1 MARIEI
7 EKRGPIGEI
16 RLNRPEVLNAMG
28 RDWPADML
36 SAAAEMNDDP
46 EIRVVLVTGEG
57 RAFCSGLDL
66 TDLVD
71 GEISA
76 RWFHEAEFAY
86 RALETMTKPVIA
98 GIHGH
103 CLGGGVQ
110 IAIACDVRIAADD
123 SIIGL
128 PASREAFIPGMA
140 TWRLPRL
147 IGMGHARNL
156 ILSGENI
163 GPEEAYR
170 IGLVNRVVPRGNLE
184 REIQEWTKRY
194 MEVSASTLK
203 WVKHLTNQSMDLP
216 FEDFLNEMDEAMRV
230 VLVSEEHL
238 AARQAWRERK
248 HRSRQADPET
258 SDLQPL
264 TGSDKNGGN

>member
-28 RDWPADML
+28 RDWPTDML
-36 SAAAEMNDDP
+36 AAATEMNDDP
-46 EIRVVLVTGEG
+46 QIRVVLVTGAG

-66 TDLVD
+66 TNLAD
-71 GEISA
+71 GEIPP
-76 RWFHEAEFAY
+76 RWFHEAEYAY
-86 RALETMTKPVIA
+86 LALETMNKPVIA

-123 SIIGL
+123 SVIGL
-128 PASREAFIPGMA
+128 PAALEAFIPGMS

-147 IGMGHARNL
+147 IGMGHARHL

-170 IGLVNRVVPRGNLE
+170 MGLVNRVVARSSLE
-184 REIQEWTKRY
+184 QELQRMADLY
-194 MEVSASTLK
+194 GEVSASTLK
-203 WVKHLTNQSMDLP
+203 WVKHLTNQAFDLQ
-216 FEDFLNEMDEAMRV
+216 FEDFLSEMDKAMGV
-230 VLVSEEHL
+230 VLISEEHL
-238 AARQAWRERK
+238 AARREWRER
-248 HRSRQADPET
+248 RLRRRQ
-258 SDLQPL
+258 
-264 TGSDKNGGN
+264 GRK

>member
-1 MARIEI
+1 MSRIAI
-7 EKRGPIGEI
+7 EKRGPVGEI

-66 TDLVD
+66 NALVD

-76 RWFHEAEFAY
+76 RWFHEAELAY
-86 RALETMTKPVIA
+86 RALETMNKPVIA
-98 GIHGH
+98 GIQGH

-110 IAIACDVRIAADD
+110 IVIACDVRIAADD
-123 SIIGL
+123 AIMGL
-128 PASREAFIPGMA
+128 PAAQEAFIPGMA

-147 IGMGHARNL
+147 IGVGQARHL

-163 GPEEAYR
+163 SAEEACR
-170 IGLVNRVVPRGNLE
+170 TGLVNRVVARNRLE
-184 REIQEWTKRY
+184 DALREWADRY
-194 MEVSASTLK
+194 KEVPTSTLK
-203 WVKHLTNQSMDLP
+203 WVKQLTNQAMDLS
-216 FEDFLNEMDEAMRV
+216 FDAFLEEMDRAMQV
-230 VLVSEEHL
+230 ALVSEEHL
-238 AARQAWRERK
+238 AARQAWRER
-248 HRSRQADPET
+248 RDRRRR
-258 SDLQPL
+258 
-264 TGSDKNGGN
+264 GR

>member
-1 MARIEI
+1 LSRIKI
-7 EKRGPIGEI
+7 AKRGPIGEI

-46 EIRVVLVTGEG
+46 EIRAVLVTGEG

-66 TDLVD
+66 TDLAD
-71 GEISA
+71 GEIPA

-86 RALETMTKPVIA
+86 RALETMDKPVIA

-103 CLGGGVQ
+103 CLGGGLQ
-110 IAIACDVRIAADD
+110 IAIACDVRIATDD

-128 PASREAFIPGMA
+128 PAAQEAFIPGMA

-147 IGMGHARNL
+147 IGMGHARHL
-156 ILSGENI
+156 IFSGENI

-170 IGLVNRVVPRGNLE
+170 IGLVNRVVAQSSLE
-184 REIQEWTKRY
+184 QELQQWADRY
-194 MEVSASTLK
+194 RKVPIATLK
-203 WVKHLTNQSMDLP
+203 WVKRLTNQALDLP
-216 FEDFLNEMDEAMRV
+216 FSGFLEEMDRAMGF

-238 AARQAWRERK
+238 DARRVWRDRK
-248 HRSRQADPET
+248 QRQ
-258 SDLQPL
+258 
-264 TGSDKNGGN
+264 DK

>member
-1 MARIEI
+1 MSRIEI

-28 RDWPADML
+28 GDWPADML

-46 EIRVVLVTGEG
+46 EIRVVLVTSAG

-76 RWFHEAEFAY
+76 RWFHEAELAY
-86 RALETMTKPVIA
+86 RALETMNKPVIA
-98 GIHGH
+98 GIQGP

-123 SIIGL
+123 AI
-128 PASREAFIPGMA
+128 
-140 TWRLPRL
+140 
-147 IGMGHARNL
+147 
-156 ILSGENI
+156 
-163 GPEEAYR
+163 
-170 IGLVNRVVPRGNLE
+170 IGLVNCVVARSRLE
-184 REIQEWTKRY
+184 RELEEWANRY
-194 MEVSASTLK
+194 KDVPASTLK
-203 WVKHLTNQSMDLP
+203 WVKHLTNQAFDLP
-216 FEDFLNEMDEAMRV
+216 FEAFLEEMDKAMQV

-238 AARQAWRERK
+238 AAREAWRQR
-248 HRSRQADPET
+248 RQRR
-258 SDLQPL
+258 QQ
-264 TGSDKNGGN
+264 GK

>member
-1 MARIEI
+1 MPRIEI
-7 EKRGPIGEI
+7 DKRGPIGEI

-28 RDWPADML
+28 RDWPTDML

-46 EIRVVLVTGEG
+46 EIKVVLVTGEG

-66 TDLVD
+66 TELAD

-76 RWFHEAEFAY
+76 SWFHQAEIAY

-110 IAIACDVRIAADD
+110 IAIACDVRIAAED

-128 PASREAFIPGMA
+128 PAALEAFIPGMA

-147 IGMGHARNL
+147 VGMGAC
-156 ILSGENI
+156 
-163 GPEEAYR
+163 PA
-170 IGLVNRVVPRGNLE
+170 P
-184 REIQEWTKRY
+184 
-194 MEVSASTLK
+194 
-203 WVKHLTNQSMDLP
+203 
-216 FEDFLNEMDEAMRV
+216 
-230 VLVSEEHL
+230 
-238 AARQAWRERK
+238 
-248 HRSRQADPET
+248 
-258 SDLQPL
+258 
-264 TGSDKNGGN
+264 